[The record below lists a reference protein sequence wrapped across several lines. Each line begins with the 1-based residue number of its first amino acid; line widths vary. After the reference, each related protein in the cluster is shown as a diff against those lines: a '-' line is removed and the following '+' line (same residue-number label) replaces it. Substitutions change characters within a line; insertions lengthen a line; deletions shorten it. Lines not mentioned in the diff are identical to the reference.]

1 MQKTFKQKA
10 KRKWRNAEWITG
22 NGKYALL
29 AYCDVL
35 TVTLWPTYEEA
46 VMRKAF
52 IDKYACGHACYKHH
66 EIVEV

>member
-10 KRKWRNAEWITG
+10 KKKWRKAEWITG

-29 AYCDVL
+29 AHCDVL
-35 TVTLWPTYEEA
+35 TITLWPTYEEA
-46 VMRKAF
+46 IRSKAF
-52 IDKYACGHACYKHH
+52 IDKFACGHACYKHH